1 MIEMREESPT
11 SGLLTVLREM
21 RIFILIWIGQIVSV
35 TGSGLTNFA
44 LNIWVLQNTN
54 SVTQFAILVLCNT
67 LPFVLIS
74 PVAGVVTDRFSRR
87 WLMIVSDFC
96 AGLCTLSMALL
107 YATDK
112 LEIWHIYLATA
123 CSGALLGI
131 QWPSYNA
138 STALLVPQKHLGRAN
153 GMNQLADGFARL
165 VAPILSAFLL
175 GTIELEGIIIIDF
188 STMLFALIPLLLLPF
203 PELNTV
209 AQKTEET
216 AKSEPG
222 SFWVEV
228 SQGWIYLK
236 ERPGLLGVVLFSGV
250 INFLVGVFDVTAIP
264 LGLTLASVTVTGIV
278 FSIACSGIVISGVAM
293 SIWGE
298 LRRYT
303 NILFAG
309 IFFAGLFLI
318 VAGLRPSLFVFTP
331 AAFFFFLTVPA
342 INTSIFSILQKKVV
356 PEVQGRVFALQG
368 AVGVICLPLGY
379 VFAGPLADRIFEPLM
394 ASDGA
399 LANSIGQIIGTG
411 EGRGLGLLLIL
422 VGGMATL
429 FNSIA
434 YLYPRL
440 RLVEEELPDVITGET
455 DATTGEIP
463 TTNEFPGALV

>member
-1 MIEMREESPT
+1 MIEIREESPT
-11 SGLLTVLREM
+11 PGLLTIMREM
-21 RIFILIWIGQIVSV
+21 RIFILIWFGQIVSV

-44 LNIWVLQNTN
+44 LDIWVLQKTE
-54 SVTQFAILVLCNT
+54 SVTQFAILVMCNT

-74 PVAGVVTDRFSRR
+74 PIAGVLTDRFSRR

-107 YATDK
+107 YASGK

-123 CSGALLGI
+123 CSNGLLGI

-138 STALLVPQKHLGRAN
+138 STSLLVPQKHLGRAN

-165 VAPILSAFLL
+165 VAPIMAAFLL
-175 GTIELEGIIIIDF
+175 GTIHLNGIIIIDF
-188 STMLFALIPLLLLPF
+188 STMLFALVPLLLLPF
-203 PELNTV
+203 PELNTI

-216 AKSEPG
+216 APN
-222 SFWVEV
+222 SFWLEL

-236 ERPGLLGVVLFSGV
+236 QRPGLLGVVLFSGV

-264 LGLTLASVTVTGIV
+264 LGLTLASVTVTGTV
-278 FSIACSGIVISGVAM
+278 FSIACSGLVISGTAM

-298 LRRYT
+298 LRRYI
-303 NILFAG
+303 NILFVGISLAG
-309 IFFAGLFLI
+309 IFLMI
-318 VAGLRPSLFVFTP
+318 AGLRPSLFLFTP
-331 AAFFFFLTVPA
+331 ASFFFFLTVPA

-368 AVGVICLPLGY
+368 ALASICLPLGY
-379 VFAGPLADRIFEPLM
+379 VVAGSLADHIFEPLM

-422 VGGMATL
+422 VGGIAIL
-429 FNSIA
+429 FALVA
-434 YLYPRL
+434 YLYPSL
-440 RLVEEELPDVITGET
+440 RLVEEELPNVVTGYI
-455 DATTGEIP
+455 ATRTYDK
-463 TTNEFPGALV
+463 